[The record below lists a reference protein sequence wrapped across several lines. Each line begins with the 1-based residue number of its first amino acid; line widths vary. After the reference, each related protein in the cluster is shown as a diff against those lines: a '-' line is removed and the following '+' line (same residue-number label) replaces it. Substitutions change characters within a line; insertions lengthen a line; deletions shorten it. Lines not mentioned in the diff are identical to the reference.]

1 MYAVISVHTP
11 KPEYRDE
18 LIDSMHRFGA
28 ALQDQPGLVG
38 AHTLAETEGN
48 RLIGL
53 AIFETRDAAEAAM
66 PIANQAVAND
76 DFGLWEASE
85 TEGFRVIEV

>member
-18 LIDSMHRFGA
+18 LINSMHRFGA
-28 ALQDQPGLVG
+28 ALQGQPGLVG
-38 AHTLAETEGN
+38 AHTLAAADGN

-53 AIFETRDAAEAAM
+53 AMFEAREAAQAAM
-66 PIANQAVAND
+66 PLANQAVADD
-76 DFGLWEASE
+76 DFDLWEAQE

>member
-11 KPEYRDE
+11 KPGYRDK
-18 LIDSMHRFGA
+18 LIDSMNRFGA
-28 ALQDQPGLVG
+28 ALQGQPGLVG

-53 AIFETRDAAEAAM
+53 AMFETREAAQAAM

-76 DFGLWEASE
+76 DFELWEASE
-85 TEGFRVIEV
+85 TEGFRLIEV

>member
-28 ALQDQPGLVG
+28 ALQGQPGLVG
-38 AHTLAETEGN
+38 AHTLAETDGN

-53 AIFETRDAAEAAM
+53 AMFETREAAQAAM
-66 PIANQAVAND
+66 PIANQAVADD
-76 DFGLWEASE
+76 DFDLWEAQE